1 MDEDRKP
8 LILRGARQVGKSTLV
23 EIFSKEFDVYLHL
36 NLDEEADRI
45 IFEKYKNIDTLIN
58 AIYVHCYSQ
67 KSDKPTLL
75 FIDEIQ
81 NSPSAVAMLR
91 YFYEKAPWLYVI
103 AAGSLLESLI
113 GNHISFPVGRVQ
125 YLALRPCSFL
135 EFLDGTNQS
144 FDKQMIENFQADL
157 AHERIMESFK
167 NYCIV
172 GGMPAAVDKYA
183 QKKDILAA
191 DNIYE
196 TLIASYSDDV
206 EKYASNN
213 NMAMILRFII
223 SNGWKLG
230 GETITFEHFA
240 NSPYKTREMSEA
252 FKTIEKSMLL
262 ELAYPVVSAEMPLL
276 PAFTRRPKL
285 LWLDTGI
292 INYAAQI
299 RKEVF
304 SVDNIQDVWR
314 GRIAEHIVA
323 QELIAQNY
331 KVSAKRNF
339 WVSPKSGATSE
350 IDFVYPLEGKCI
362 PIEVKSGV
370 NAHLKSLQVFM
381 ENCPHQIAV
390 RVWSKP
396 FEINDLQ
403 TLSGKKFKLINIPF
417 YYVGML
423 EKILEKEW

>member
-1 MDEDRKP
+1 
-8 LILRGARQVGKSTLV
+8 
-23 EIFSKEFDVYLHL
+23 
-36 NLDEEADRI
+36 
-45 IFEKYKNIDTLIN
+45 
-58 AIYVHCYSQ
+58 
-67 KSDKPTLL
+67 
-75 FIDEIQ
+75 
-81 NSPSAVAMLR
+81 
-91 YFYEKAPWLYVI
+91 
-103 AAGSLLESLI
+103 
-113 GNHISFPVGRVQ
+113 
-125 YLALRPCSFL
+125 
-135 EFLDGTNQS
+135 
-144 FDKQMIENFQADL
+144 MIENLQADL
-157 AHERIMESFK
+157 AHERIMQSFK
-167 NYCIV
+167 NYCVV

-183 QKKDILAA
+183 QKMDVLAA

-196 TLIASYSDDV
+196 TLIESYSDDV
-206 EKYASNN
+206 EKYATSN
-213 NMAMILRFII
+213 NMALILRFII

-262 ELAYPVVSAEMPLL
+262 ELAYPVVSSEMPLL

-299 RKEVF
+299 RQEVF

-323 QELIAQNY
+323 QELIANNY

-339 WVSPKSGATSE
+339 WVNPKSGATSE
-350 IDFVYPLEGKCI
+350 IDFVYPFEGMCI

-381 ENCPHQIAV
+381 ETCPHQIAV

-396 FEINDLQ
+396 FEINVLQ
-403 TLSGKKFKLINIPF
+403 TPSGKKIKLINIPF

-423 EKILEKEW
+423 EKILRIS

>member
-1 MDEDRKP
+1 
-8 LILRGARQVGKSTLV
+8 
-23 EIFSKEFDVYLHL
+23 
-36 NLDEEADRI
+36 
-45 IFEKYKNIDTLIN
+45 
-58 AIYVHCYSQ
+58 
-67 KSDKPTLL
+67 
-75 FIDEIQ
+75 
-81 NSPSAVAMLR
+81 
-91 YFYEKAPWLYVI
+91 
-103 AAGSLLESLI
+103 
-113 GNHISFPVGRVQ
+113 
-125 YLALRPCSFL
+125 
-135 EFLDGTNQS
+135 
-144 FDKQMIENFQADL
+144 
-157 AHERIMESFK
+157 MESFK
-167 NYCIV
+167 NFCVV

-183 QKKDILAA
+183 QNKDVLAA

-206 EKYASNN
+206 EKYATNN
-213 NMAMILRFII
+213 NMALILRFII

-262 ELAYPVVSAEMPLL
+262 ELAYPVVSSEMPLL

-323 QELIAQNY
+323 QELIASNY
-331 KVSAKRNF
+331 KVSAKRYF
-339 WVSPKSGATSE
+339 WVNPKNGSTSE
-350 IDFVYPLEGKCI
+350 IDFVYPFEGMCI

-381 ENCPHQIAV
+381 DTCPHQIAI

-396 FEINDLQ
+396 FETNDLK
-403 TLSGKKFKLINIPF
+403 TPSGKNFKLINIPF
-417 YYVGML
+417 YYVGIL
-423 EKILEKEW
+423 EKILRKEGLE

>member
-1 MDEDRKP
+1 M
-8 LILRGARQVGKSTLV
+8 
-23 EIFSKEFDVYLHL
+23 FSKEFDIYLHL
-36 NLDEEADRI
+36 NLDEETDRM
-45 IFEKYKNIDTLIN
+45 IFEKNKNIEPLIN
-58 AIYVHCYSQ
+58 AIYVHCYRQ
-67 KSDKPTLL
+67 KSDRPTLL

-91 YFYEKAPWLYVI
+91 YFYEKASWLYVI

-113 GNHISFPVGRVQ
+113 GNRISFPVGRVQ

-135 EFLDGTNQS
+135 EFLDGTNQQ
-144 FDKQMIENFQADL
+144 FDKQLIENFQADL

-167 NYCIV
+167 YFCVV

-183 QKKDILAA
+183 QNKDVLAA

-206 EKYASNN
+206 EKYATNN
-213 NMAMILRFII
+213 NMALILRFII

-262 ELAYPVVSAEMPLL
+262 ELAYPVVSSEMPLL

-304 SVDNIQDVWR
+304 AVDNIQDVWR

-323 QELIAQNY
+323 QELIANNY
-331 KVSAKRNF
+331 KVSAKRYF
-339 WVSPKSGATSE
+339 WVNPKNGSTSE
-350 IDFVYPLEGKCI
+350 IDFVYPFESMCI

-381 ENCPHQIAV
+381 DTCPHQIAI

-396 FEINDLQ
+396 FEIYDLK
-403 TLSGKKFKLINIPF
+403 TPSGKNFKLINIPF

-423 EKILEKEW
+423 EKVLEKEI